1 MKNTLD
7 GFNYR
12 LHVAEEKIHEFE
24 DRAIKTIQ
32 NEKQIGVGELGKKN
46 LRTSVSCGTT
56 SNFMAS

>member
-32 NEKQIGVGELGKKN
+32 NEKQIGVGELGKKISE
-46 LRTSVSCGTT
+46 LQ
-56 SNFMAS
+56 